1 MTNIRSGRSQIWIAI
16 LASVVIL
23 TGIQLILPAL
33 PVIQSELGLSD
44 SQIALVTSAYLLPSI
59 FLAFPAGL
67 LAGRFGRRP
76 VFVSSLTLFGLCGLA
91 LLFSRTFYLIIAIRV
106 LQGMAFAAIHPLSI
120 TMIGDARSGVAQVS
134 AQGQRMAMM
143 SISDAGLPVIG
154 GLLVG
159 LAWFAPFALQLV
171 TIPLAVAAWFLLPKN
186 TGSRKQPDG
195 YLKQLFDVL
204 KEKTS
209 LILQVS
215 GFLRFLF
222 KFAFLTYL
230 PILVVSKLGLSPIL
244 AGVAL
249 GIAAVAGIAMGVLS
263 GRMVRL
269 AAPSRITAISLI
281 LIAVAF
287 FIISINKSVGL
298 LLLASLMF
306 GLADGIYGVF
316 QNALI
321 AQASPAD
328 QRAAFIAASGS
339 VRNLGKFIAPTL
351 LGLSVLV
358 LPLELSFALMGV
370 LAIVALLT
378 IPLLSSLDQRL
389 TSDVAEPQFPD
400 NMLKLRS
407 GTKKGVD
414 KEYAYR

>member
-230 PILVVSKLGLSPIL
+230 PILMVSKLGLSPTL

-249 GIAAVAGIAMGVLS
+249 GIAAVGGIAMGALS

-298 LLLASLMF
+298 LLLACLMF

-370 LAIVALLT
+370 LAIAALLT

>member
-230 PILVVSKLGLSPIL
+230 PILMVSKLGLSPIL

-249 GIAAVAGIAMGVLS
+249 GIAAVAGIAMGALS

-370 LAIVALLT
+370 LAIAALLT

>member
-134 AQGQRMAMM
+134 AQGQRMAMI

-230 PILVVSKLGLSPIL
+230 PILMVSKLGLSPIL

-249 GIAAVAGIAMGVLS
+249 GIAAVGGIAMGALS

>member
-1 MTNIRSGRSQIWIAI
+1 MTNVRSGRSQIWIAI

-91 LLFSRTFYLIIAIRV
+91 LLFSRTFYVIIAIRV

-186 TGSRKQPDG
+186 TGSRKQPAG
-195 YLKQLFDVL
+195 YLKKLFDVL

-209 LILQVS
+209 LTLQVS

-249 GIAAVAGIAMGVLS
+249 GIAAVAGIAMGALS

-281 LIAVAF
+281 LIAAAF

-370 LAIVALLT
+370 LAIAALLT
-378 IPLLSSLDQRL
+378 IPLLSNLDQRL

-407 GTKKGVD
+407 GTKEGVD

>member
-230 PILVVSKLGLSPIL
+230 PILMVSKLGLSPIL

-249 GIAAVAGIAMGVLS
+249 GIAAVAGIAMGALS

-370 LAIVALLT
+370 LAIAALLT
-378 IPLLSSLDQRL
+378 IPLLSSLDHRL